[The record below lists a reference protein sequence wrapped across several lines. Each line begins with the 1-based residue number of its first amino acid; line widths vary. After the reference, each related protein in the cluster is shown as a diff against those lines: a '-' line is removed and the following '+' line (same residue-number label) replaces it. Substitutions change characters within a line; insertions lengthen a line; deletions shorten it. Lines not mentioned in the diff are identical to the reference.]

1 VSGIQRLLSETHP
14 EECLISPSSDDLKAG
29 KWRLAAN
36 VLTRTQYLESRV
48 HMVERL
54 PSEGRGKP
62 ARYTPVRFV
71 PKNKLGK
78 DAKLLLAETT
88 RTRRP
93 GSRKKKKRTMVM
105 MIAVPMVKMIVVM
118 AMAMRRAAVVVLLPV
133 VRRWTWWWRMITA
146 TARRETKEATAL
158 TREVERGRQR
168 RGAAGGGEGKAAP
181 GHRWVRRRYKR
192 SRISLN
198 FA

>member
-1 VSGIQRLLSETHP
+1 VALGGERSYADPVSGISRSY
-14 EECLISPSSDDLKAG
+14 G
-29 KWRLAAN
+29 GAAA
-36 VLTRTQYLESRV
+36 VRG
-48 HMVERL
+48 
-54 PSEGRGKP
+54 PGKP

-158 TREVERGRQR
+158 TRKWSGGDNGVALREAERGRQPLGIGGKTTLQEVPDFLELCLNLFP
-168 RGAAGGGEGKAAP
+168 RGIRP
-181 GHRWVRRRYKR
+181 
-192 SRISLN
+192 
-198 FA
+198 